1 MILNTYI
8 LPGDVQELVTECLE
22 ANAPETLQ
30 SMYDTSASM
39 GVAALDLNPGGARD
53 LSLQIA
59 GLACIGASVLISLK
73 HQETK

>member
-1 MILNTYI
+1 MILNTCT
-8 LPGDVQELVTECLE
+8 LPEHVQELVKDLLGGKT
-22 ANAPETLQ
+22 PETLQ
-30 SMYDTSASM
+30 NMYDTSASM

>member
-39 GVAALDLNPGGARD
+39 GAAALELTPGSTRA
-53 LSLQIA
+53 LALQIA
-59 GLACIGASVLISLK
+59 ALACIGASVLVSLK